1 MQIVQALSQRSN
13 ASQMQEKKDKMQESM
28 DRLLNRRSLLEYSLT
43 GIATLAMPA
52 GLLAQGDEFRKLS
65 SRITLL
71 SSGGFNQV
79 AFDAGDGMVLIDSGP
94 EASTGLL
101 MNTLESLDQGPVHTV
116 FNTHWHPEQVGGNAM
131 LKNQGARII
140 AHQKTLQHLS
150 TRYYLPHENRYH
162 EPMAEASW
170 PTDIFHDRGEL
181 NTTGETIDYG
191 WLVQP
196 HTDADIYVYSR
207 EANVLASGDAVS
219 PLRDPELDWYGGGWL
234 GGRVN
239 SLDMLVTMSNADTQ
253 IVPAFGPVMSH
264 ADLIKERDLM
274 QEVYNRV
281 LVLIREGCSAGC
293 MLQEGAL
300 DGLGRT
306 WQDPD
311 RFLFAAY
318 KGMWAH
324 HYNLAPNIL

>member
-1 MQIVQALSQRSN
+1 MQGVKILDKRPTRRTFLQGSMSGIFALTLPEILQAQPDSQ
-13 ASQMQEKKDKMQESM
+13 Q
-28 DRLLNRRSLLEYSLT
+28 
-43 GIATLAMPA
+43 
-52 GLLAQGDEFRKLS
+52 KLS
-65 SRITLL
+65 NRITLL
-71 SSGGFNQV
+71 NSGGVNQL
-79 AFDAGDGMVLIDSGP
+79 ALDAGDGIVLVDSGP
-94 EASTGLL
+94 EASSGLL
-101 MNTLESLDQGPVHTV
+101 LNTLDSLNQGSVHTV
-116 FNTHWHPEQVGGNAM
+116 FNTHWHPEQVGGNAL
-131 LKNQGARII
+131 LKDQGARII

-162 EPMAEASW
+162 EPMAETSW

-181 NTTGETIDYG
+181 NTADESIDYG

-196 HTDADIYVYSR
+196 HTDGDIYLYFR
-207 EANVLASGDAVS
+207 EANVLAAGDAVS
-219 PLRDPELDWYGGGWL
+219 PLRDPELDWFGGGWL

-239 SLDMLVTMSNADTQ
+239 SLDMLVAMTNTDTQ
-253 IVPAFGPVMSH
+253 IVPAFGPVISH

-281 LVLIREGCSAGC
+281 LDMVREGCSASC

-311 RFLFAAY
+311 KFLFAAY

>member
-1 MQIVQALSQRSN
+1 
-13 ASQMQEKKDKMQESM
+13 MQEKKDKMQESM

-65 SRITLL
+65 SRFTLL

-150 TRYYLPHENRYH
+150 TRYYLPH
-162 EPMAEASW
+162 
-170 PTDIFHDRGEL
+170 
-181 NTTGETIDYG
+181 
-191 WLVQP
+191 
-196 HTDADIYVYSR
+196 
-207 EANVLASGDAVS
+207 
-219 PLRDPELDWYGGGWL
+219 
-234 GGRVN
+234 
-239 SLDMLVTMSNADTQ
+239 
-253 IVPAFGPVMSH
+253 
-264 ADLIKERDLM
+264 
-274 QEVYNRV
+274 
-281 LVLIREGCSAGC
+281 
-293 MLQEGAL
+293 
-300 DGLGRT
+300 
-306 WQDPD
+306 
-311 RFLFAAY
+311 
-318 KGMWAH
+318 
-324 HYNLAPNIL
+324 